1 VGTTIKKQSAGI
13 HVAVEGSV
21 MQGCASVAVYHI
33 NCKARERERKGSER
47 ERERR
52 ERGEK
57 KRIESGEKGK

>member
-1 VGTTIKKQSAGI
+1 MGTTIKKQSAGI

-33 NCKARERERKGSER
+33 NCKAREREEGER
-47 ERERR
+47 EREREER
-52 ERGEK
+52 ERRK